1 MKIQRLVKLGL
12 LWIGSILFRNKK
24 SKILFYH
31 DVYTRKGYVAP
42 DCGIV
47 MGTPLDVF
55 KKHVEAIKAEGFR
68 IVPHITEEEGEVCIM
83 LDDGFRGVWENR
95 HYFYEHNICPTIFL
109 AVDLIGQDGFL
120 NTDEIIELQNHG
132 FIFESHGW
140 THTNLTTK
148 NDNELT
154 RELKNSRIY
163 LSKMLQKDVQEIC
176 LPIGYFSNHL
186 IEMARKQGYSEI
198 YSSIPGEY
206 TNKIYGT
213 LRPRILCQFASPFE
227 VKLLLRGG
235 GNIIRKRYECLH
247 HQPNFIS

>member
-1 MKIQRLVKLGL
+1 MKIQRLVKLGIL
-12 LWIGSILFRNKK
+12 LIGSILYRNKK

-31 DVYTRKGYVAP
+31 DFHTGRGYVAP

-47 MGTPLDVF
+47 MGTPMDVF
-55 KKHVEAIKAEGFR
+55 KKHVEAIKAEGFQ
-68 IVPHITEEEGEVCIM
+68 IVTHITKEDGEICIM

-95 HYFYEHNICPTIFL
+95 HYFYENKIYPTIFL

-120 NTDEIIELQNHG
+120 NADEIIELQDHG
-132 FIFESHGW
+132 FNFESHGW

-148 NDNELT
+148 DNNELI
-154 RELKNSRIY
+154 RELYNSRMY
-163 LSKMLQKDVQEIC
+163 LSKLLQKDVQEIC
-176 LPIGYFSNHL
+176 LPIGYFSDHL
-186 IEMARKQGYSEI
+186 IEMAIKEGYSEI

-206 TNKIYGT
+206 NNKIYGK

-235 GNIIRKRYECLH
+235 GNIIRKRYERLH
-247 HQPNFIS
+247 HKPNFLS